1 MHRAW
6 QEAESGLNVADD
18 IFREVDEEMRA
29 ERLRALAR
37 RYMILAGVIVAV
49 ICIGGGA
56 WQYNAWRVQ
65 QADQASADAYFA
77 ALRNA
82 TASHAPD
89 GQATPLNDQQ
99 KTALTQLAALEK
111 TARPPLRALSRM
123 ERAALLANS
132 GDTAQALALW
142 AQVNEDRA
150 ADPTISSL
158 AGLLWVQH
166 QLDTAD
172 PAMLRSRLALLDGAQ
187 QPWHGLALECEALLD
202 LRQGHEQDARGR
214 LQRLSM
220 DMNVSDGVRTRAD
233 GLLQALGNDNAGG

>member
-6 QEAESGLNVADD
+6 QQAESGLNVADD

-37 RYMILAGVIVAV
+37 RYMMLAGVIVVA

-56 WQYNAWRVQ
+56 WQYNAWRVH

-77 ALRNA
+77 ALKNA
-82 TASHAPD
+82 TTAHSPD
-89 GQATPLNDQQ
+89 GQPAPLNAQQ
-99 KTALTQLAALEK
+99 KTALEQLATLEK

-123 ERAALLANS
+123 ERAALLVNS
-132 GDTAQALALW
+132 GDTARALALW
-142 AQVNEDRA
+142 AQVNADQG

-166 QLDTAD
+166 QIDTAD

-187 QPWHGLALECEALLD
+187 QPWRGLALECEALLD
-202 LRQGHEQDARGR
+202 LRQGHDDEARRR
-214 LQRLSM
+214 LERLSM

-233 GLLQALGNDNAGG
+233 GLLQTLGTGHAGG